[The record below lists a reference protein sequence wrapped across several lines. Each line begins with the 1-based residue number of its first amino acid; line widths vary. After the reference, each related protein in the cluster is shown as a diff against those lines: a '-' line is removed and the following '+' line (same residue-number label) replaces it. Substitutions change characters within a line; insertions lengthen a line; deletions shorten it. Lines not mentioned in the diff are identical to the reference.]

1 MMWIEI
7 KFQKIYIILLILL
20 NDALRDHLND
30 FINKMKIFYFG
41 HSLCRFC
48 SLKWSYLGYLI

>member
-20 NDALRDHLND
+20 NDALRDHE
-30 FINKMKIFYFG
+30 KIFYFG
-41 HSLCRFC
+41 RFC
-48 SLKWSYLGYLI
+48 SLEWSYLGYLI